1 MTELTTLLERAA
13 AISSDDEVVTQAL
26 LRPVTLPGGA
36 GVLGLITL
44 DNGHDHTRPNTFG
57 PRSLIA
63 LSEAIEAALSEPAI
77 TAIGVTGKPFILAA
91 GADLTSIAGQGPDA
105 VRVVAELGH
114 AVFRRLRDGG
124 KPSFGFVNGLAL
136 GGGLEV
142 ALHCDYRTVVKTAP
156 ALGLPEVM
164 LGLVPGWG
172 GAYLVPN
179 LVGPEK
185 AVKLIIE
192 NPLNNGKVLGGQQA
206 FELGLA
212 DAVFEGA
219 DFLEQSLLWAADVL
233 SGTTVVERPEID
245 RGEAWDAA
253 VAKGRS
259 IADAKTGGASP
270 AAYRALDLIAA
281 AKTASRDEG
290 FAAEDEALEAMS
302 RAPETAASLY
312 SFDLVQKRAKRPAG
326 APDKAL
332 ARKVTK
338 VGIVGA
344 GLMASQLAL
353 LFVRRLQVPVV
364 LTDLDQERVDKGVGY
379 VHAEIDKLL
388 AKGRMNQDK
397 ANRFKALVT
406 GAASEAD
413 KAAAMSDADFVIE
426 AVFEEMG
433 VKKAV
438 FADLEKSVSPECV
451 LATNTSSLSITEM
464 AADLAHPE
472 RVVGFHFFN
481 PVAVMPLLEIVKG
494 EQTDDATLATAFA
507 TGKALKKTTIL
518 VKDSPSFIV
527 NRLLGRFL
535 GEVAKAVDAG
545 TPLQVA
551 DRAFAGVAPMPPFVL
566 LSLVGPAIA
575 LHNNE
580 TLAGAFP
587 DRFYVS
593 PSLKRVVEARKG
605 SFYGADGNVDPE
617 VEALLEK
624 PENPVVLTADE
635 IRAKALA
642 GLAEEARLMLE
653 EGVVAAPQDLDLAMI
668 TGAGFSFWN
677 GGLTMLLD
685 RSGASEQVNGK
696 RFH

>member
-1 MTELTTLLERAA
+1 MSDLTSLLDRARS
-13 AISSDDEVVTQAL
+13 ISSDAERVTEAK
-26 LRPVTLPGGA
+26 LRKVTLPGGA

-44 DNGHDHTRPNTFG
+44 DNGEDHTKPNTFG
-57 PRSLIA
+57 PRGLLSLND
-63 LSEAIEAALSEPAI
+63 AIDAALADDEIVAL
-77 TAIGVTGKPFILAA
+77 GVTGKPFILAA
-91 GADLTSIAGQGPDA
+91 GADLTSIQGGGADA

-114 AVFRRLRDGG
+114 AVFRKLQDGG

-142 ALHCDYRTVVKTAP
+142 ALHCTYRTVMDSAT

-172 GAYLVPN
+172 GAFLVPN

-185 AVKLIIE
+185 AVTLIVE
-192 NPLNNGKVLGGQQA
+192 NPLNQGKTLGGQAA
-206 FELGLA
+206 FEMGLA
-212 DAVFEGA
+212 DAVFSGA
-219 DFLEQSLLWAADVL
+219 DYLEQSLLWAADVL
-233 SGTTVVERPEID
+233 TGAVTVDRADVD

-253 VAKGRS
+253 VAR
-259 IADAKTGGASP
+259 ARALVEAKTGGASP
-270 AAYRALDLIAA
+270 AALKAVELIDAA
-281 AKTASRDEG
+281 RDHDRDAG
-290 FAAEDEALEAMS
+290 FAREDDALEAMS
-302 RAPETAASLY
+302 HTGELLASLY
-312 SFDLVQKRAKRPAG
+312 AFDLVQKRAKRPAG
-326 APDKAL
+326 APDKSL
-332 ARKVTK
+332 ARPVTK

-353 LFVRRLQVPVV
+353 LFVRRLEVPVV
-364 LTDLDQERVDKGVGY
+364 LTDLDQARADKGVAY

-388 AKGRMNQDK
+388 AKGRGYNQDK
-397 ANRFKALVT
+397 ANRHKSLVT
-406 GAASEAD
+406 GSTD
-413 KAAAMSDADFVIE
+413 KAATFADADFVIE

-433 VKKAV
+433 VKKSV
-438 FADLEKSVSPECV
+438 FADVESVVSPECV

-464 AADLAHPE
+464 AADLQHPE

-481 PVAVMPLLEIVKG
+481 PVAVMPLLEIVRG
-494 EQTDDATLATAFA
+494 DATDDATLATAFA

-527 NRLLGRFL
+527 NRLLGRFMSEV
-535 GEVAKAVDAG
+535 GQIVDQGTPVEVADG
-545 TPLQVA
+545 
-551 DRAFAGVAPMPPFVL
+551 AFAGIAPMPPFML

-587 DRFYVS
+587 ERFHVS
-593 PSLKRVVEARKG
+593 PALKRVVEAGK
-605 SFYGADGNVDPE
+605 SAYYGPDGAIDPE
-617 VEALLEK
+617 VAELLEK
-624 PENPVVLTADE
+624 PESPVVLSGEEVRERVLSA
-635 IRAKALA
+635 
-642 GLAEEARLMLE
+642 LAEESRLMLD

-685 RSGASEQVNGK
+685 LSGISEKATGR